1 MIKVLVKKEENI
13 IKKIK
18 MNGHANYAD
27 YGKDIVCAAASSI
40 AITTIN
46 AILEIDKDLID
57 YSVEKEL
64 TIVVKKDNEIFT
76 EEVYRFKNGVKEENN
91 HLVWD
96 IKHLLCN

>member
-57 YSVEKEL
+57 YSVGKEL
-64 TIVVKKDNEIFT
+64 TIVVKKDNEILNKLLNNMVNMLKDL
-76 EEVYRFKNGVKEENN
+76 EKDYQKNIIIKEE
-91 HLVWD
+91 
-96 IKHLLCN
+96 

>member
-64 TIVVKKDNEIFT
+64 TIVVKKDNEILNKLLNNMVNMLKDL
-76 EEVYRFKNGVKEENN
+76 EKDYQKNIIIKEE
-91 HLVWD
+91 
-96 IKHLLCN
+96 

>member
-64 TIVVKKDNEIFT
+64 TIVVKKDNEILNKLLNNMVNMLKYL
-76 EEVYRFKNGVKEENN
+76 EKDYQKNIIIKEE
-91 HLVWD
+91 
-96 IKHLLCN
+96 